1 MTYALNVKRNLAIAS
16 LVAAVLVAVLAC
28 VAPSAQAYAVVG
40 AYAPVSAQV
49 PAQVIV
55 KGDVPAQAQD
65 FTVQISG
72 ADGETVLPDQLQA
85 TIAGKGSTQFAMSF
99 TEVGLHHYTV
109 RQVPGNAEGWTY
121 DERVY
126 NVDVYCMWSGQ
137 DGPDSLYTQVSV
149 EERGGRE
156 VRSMH
161 VREQLQGSHVSCA
174 AAGGIHG
181 ADGRY
186 GGSSSDADWAGG
198 PGGGCCRGGR
208 LSQALS
214 RVARDR
220 STVSLINE

>member
-1 MTYALNVKRNLAIAS
+1 MAYALNAKRNFAIAS

-28 VAPSAQAYAVVG
+28 VVPSAQAYAAVG

-55 KGDVPAQAQD
+55 KGDAPAQAQD
-65 FTVQISG
+65 FAVQISG

-85 TIAGKGSTQFAMSF
+85 TIAGEGSAQFAMSF

-126 NVDVYCMWSGQ
+126 NVEVYCMWSGQ

-149 EERGGRE
+149 KNAAGEKCEACTFE
-156 VRSMH
+156 NNYKAPTSPAQSQVASMAQTGDM
-161 VREQLQGSHVSCA
+161 VGVAAMLIGLVALA
-174 AAGGIHG
+174 AAI
-181 ADGRY
+181 AAVIAYR
-186 GGSSSDADWAGG
+186 
-198 PGGGCCRGGR
+198 RR
-208 LSQALS
+208 S
-214 RVARDR
+214 R
-220 STVSLINE
+220 E

>member
-16 LVAAVLVAVLAC
+16 LVVAVLVAVLAC
-28 VAPSAQAYAVVG
+28 VAPSAQAHAAEG
-40 AYAPVSAQV
+40 AYTPISAQV

-85 TIAGKGSTQFAMSF
+85 TIAGEGSAQFAMSF

-121 DERVY
+121 DEQVY

-137 DGPDSLYTQVSV
+137 DSPDSLYTQVFV
-149 EERGGRE
+149 KN
-156 VRSMH
+156 
-161 VREQLQGSHVSCA
+161 
-174 AAGGIHG
+174 AAGEKCE
-181 ADGRY
+181 ACMFENAY
-186 GGSSSDADWAGG
+186 
-198 PGGGCCRGGR
+198 
-208 LSQALS
+208 QAPAQPQ
-214 RVARDR
+214 VASMAQTGDMVGVAAVLIGLVALAATVAAVIAYRRR
-220 STVSLINE
+220 SHE

>member
-28 VAPSAQAYAVVG
+28 VAPSAQAHAAEG

-55 KGDVPAQAQD
+55 KGDAPAQAQD
-65 FTVQISG
+65 FAVQISG

-85 TIAGKGSTQFAMSF
+85 TIAGEGSTQFAMSF

-149 EERGGRE
+149 KNAADEKCEACTFE
-156 VRSMH
+156 NNYKAPTSPAQSQVTSMAQTGDM
-161 VREQLQGSHVSCA
+161 VGVAAMLIGLVALA
-174 AAGGIHG
+174 AAI
-181 ADGRY
+181 AAVIAYR
-186 GGSSSDADWAGG
+186 
-198 PGGGCCRGGR
+198 RR
-208 LSQALS
+208 S
-214 RVARDR
+214 R
-220 STVSLINE
+220 E

>member
-28 VAPSAQAYAVVG
+28 VAPPAQAHAAEG
-40 AYAPVSAQV
+40 AYTPISAQV

-72 ADGETVLPDQLQA
+72 ADGETVLPDQPQA
-85 TIAGKGSTQFAMSF
+85 TIAGEGSAQFAMSF
-99 TEVGLHHYTV
+99 TKVGLHHYTV

-126 NVDVYCMWSGQ
+126 NVEVYCMWSGQ

-149 EERGGRE
+149 KN
-156 VRSMH
+156 
-161 VREQLQGSHVSCA
+161 
-174 AAGGIHG
+174 AAGEKCE
-181 ADGRY
+181 ACTFENNY
-186 GGSSSDADWAGG
+186 KAPTSPAQ
-198 PGGGCCRGGR
+198 
-208 LSQALS
+208 SQVASMAQTGDMVGVAAMLIGLVALAAVVAAVVAYRRRS
-214 RVARDR
+214 R
-220 STVSLINE
+220 E

>member
-85 TIAGKGSTQFAMSF
+85 TIAGEGSTQFAMSF

-149 EERGGRE
+149 KNAADEKCTFENNYKAPTSLAQPQVASMAQTGDMVGVAAMLIGLVALAAVVAAVVAYRRRSRE
-156 VRSMH
+156 
-161 VREQLQGSHVSCA
+161 
-174 AAGGIHG
+174 
-181 ADGRY
+181 
-186 GGSSSDADWAGG
+186 
-198 PGGGCCRGGR
+198 
-208 LSQALS
+208 
-214 RVARDR
+214 
-220 STVSLINE
+220 

>member
-28 VAPSAQAYAVVG
+28 VVPSAQAYAAVG

-65 FTVQISG
+65 FVVKISG

-85 TIAGKGSTQFAMSF
+85 TIAGEGSAQFAMSF

-121 DERVY
+121 DEQVY
-126 NVDVYCMWSGQ
+126 NVDVYCMWNGQ
-137 DGPDSLYTQVSV
+137 DSPDSLYTQVFV
-149 EERGGRE
+149 KN
-156 VRSMH
+156 
-161 VREQLQGSHVSCA
+161 
-174 AAGGIHG
+174 AAGEKCE
-181 ADGRY
+181 ACTFENAY
-186 GGSSSDADWAGG
+186 
-198 PGGGCCRGGR
+198 
-208 LSQALS
+208 QAPAQPQAASMAQTGDMIGMVAALIGLVALAAVVAAVIAYRRRS
-214 RVARDR
+214 R
-220 STVSLINE
+220 E